1 MCIYIKSYNIH
12 DDLNI
17 NNLIPNSLT
26 YHTQY
31 PQYKLH
37 RLMWL
42 EFEKTLE
49 LHNYNHVT
57 LTVSGCLVLII
68 IYSLISYCKTKCKT
82 IKSTHRC
89 RFESYL
95 SQLYYYYWYKVLILY
110 IDKIYKKHIFLFFS
124 HKWIFVFLIIG

>member
-1 MCIYIKSYNIH
+1 MKERASAVYVPYHIYIYIVITCDCVYIYIKNNSIH
-12 DDLNI
+12 NDLNI

-95 SQLYYYYWYKVLILY
+95 SQLYYYYYY
-110 IDKIYKKHIFLFFS
+110 HYY
-124 HKWIFVFLIIG
+124 